1 VTGPPEEEPDLRRR
15 GSPPGR
21 RAAGAAVLAVALLAG
36 AAVAAVAGVASND
49 RGRLADAMPP
59 QTRPQVAF
67 GGRGFG
73 HGVGLQQWGARGA
86 ALAGLDT
93 DAILAH
99 YYPGAQIGPSTAR
112 EVRVLVSAGGGEV
125 TVGTRGPGV
134 VRDGATGR
142 VLARLTSGTAYTLSR
157 SGAGLTL
164 AGPSGAA
171 VAADLPAFLSVEP
184 TGKGTVRLGDAGYR
198 GRLRIQGAGEG
209 IEVVNVVP
217 LEDYLLG
224 VVPREMPPS
233 WGDDAPAALRAQ
245 AVAARSYT
253 LAIRRTGG
261 TFDLYSDTRSQ
272 AYGGVRAEDPRT
284 TAAVRATAGQVLTHD
299 GDVITAYYSA
309 SSGGRTEDARNV
321 FPSSQDRPYLRS
333 VPDPYDAVSPYHRW
347 TPTPTFDAERLGRLV
362 GAPGPVA
369 QIEVT
374 RRGASPRVL
383 DANVVTAW
391 PRYARTPT
399 TGTRLRA
406 QLDLPDTWFT
416 AVPRALSADGT
427 ALPAGAG
434 DPRSRVWLAVLN
446 GAGTQGLAGR
456 TADRAE
462 SLGYEAVSTG
472 DAPARA
478 EPSVVYW
485 RPGSEAAAA
494 RAAGDLGIAD
504 VAPMPGDPALA
515 RTAPAGA
522 QVVVLLGTG

>member
-1 VTGPPEEEPDLRRR
+1 MTGPPEEEPDLRQR

-21 RAAGAAVLAVALLAG
+21 RAGGAILAVVVLAG

-49 RGRLADAMPP
+49 RGHLADAMPP
-59 QTRPQVAF
+59 PTRPQMVF

-99 YYPGAQIGPSTAR
+99 YYPGARVGPSPAR

-125 TVGTRGPGV
+125 TVGTQGAGV
-134 VRDGATGR
+134 VRDGSTGK
-142 VLARLTSGTAYTLSR
+142 VLAHLTSGTAYALSR

-164 AGPSGAA
+164 ADPSGAT

-184 TGKGTVRLGDAGYR
+184 TGKGTVRLGDARYR

-253 LAIRRTGG
+253 LSIRRTGG

-272 AYGGVRAEDPRT
+272 VYGGVGAEDPRT
-284 TAAVRATAGQVLTHD
+284 TAAVRATAGQVLTS
-299 GDVITAYYSA
+299 GGKVILAYYSA
-309 SSGGRTEDARNV
+309 SSGGRTEDAQNV
-321 FPSSQDRPYLRS
+321 FPSSEDRPYLRS
-333 VPDPYDAVSPYHRW
+333 VPDPYDGVSPYHRW
-347 TPTPTFDAERLGRLV
+347 TPTPTFDATRLGRLLGV
-362 GAPGPVA
+362 PGPVA

-391 PRYARTPT
+391 PRYGRTPT
-399 TGTRLRA
+399 TGTQLRA
-406 QLDLPDTWFT
+406 ELDLPDTWFT
-416 AVPRALSADGT
+416 PVPRALSPTGT
-427 ALPAGAG
+427 ALPARAE

-462 SLGYEAVSTG
+462 ALGYEAVATG
-472 DAPARA
+472 DAPLRA

-485 RPGSEAAAA
+485 RPGSDAAAA

-504 VAPMPGDPALA
+504 VAPMPDDPALA
-515 RTAPAGA
+515 RVTPAGA
-522 QVVVLLGTG
+522 QVVVLLGKG